1 MGSLRLVVKGEFI
14 SLRKVQEPNTKRIK
28 VQKKTLIKIV
38 LFAFVFAVFV
48 PLQFSFSGLVVTLHQ
63 LILIA
68 AFVPCIILYCI
79 TLYKKKRDW
88 VIADI
93 TITLYSLW
101 VSMSIVYV
109 HGLDNQIFTIAFHI
123 VNTLGCYLFGRML
136 VRDKDMFVFLMR
148 ALVFLVILSIPFAV
162 YENLHSIRI
171 INSYFANY
179 GLMIDGGNSQNIGLR
194 LGFHRAMLT
203 FDHAILYGVVCS
215 IVTGVAI
222 YIVSTS
228 WKGRILAT
236 VAIGI
241 SVGTSISSA
250 AILSY
255 LIQVV
260 LSIVRPAIQKMAERV
275 GYLKISL
282 MIIALCLVVYYFV
295 GFNLEKAVTSVSIS
309 DQTAVYR
316 LYIYKYGFIEVV
328 NNPLFGIGF
337 NDWVRPS
344 AMTDSI
350 DSFWLFNAMRYGIPA
365 FLLIVITFVIPI
377 LLFFKRTKGDHE
389 NLISVYTLGLI
400 GATVALG
407 TVHFWGTAYA
417 FIILFLSSGM
427 FLFRLSDSGIEEKPG
442 RRSGCAS
449 GREHKVG
456 KSSRKKCVSRH
467 RKYKYK

>member
-203 FDHAILYGVVCS
+203 FDPCN
-215 IVTGVAI
+215 
-222 YIVSTS
+222 
-228 WKGRILAT
+228 
-236 VAIGI
+236 
-241 SVGTSISSA
+241 
-250 AILSY
+250 
-255 LIQVV
+255 
-260 LSIVRPAIQKMAERV
+260 
-275 GYLKISL
+275 SL
-282 MIIALCLVVYYFV
+282 WRC
-295 GFNLEKAVTSVSIS
+295 
-309 DQTAVYR
+309 
-316 LYIYKYGFIEVV
+316 
-328 NNPLFGIGF
+328 
-337 NDWVRPS
+337 
-344 AMTDSI
+344 
-350 DSFWLFNAMRYGIPA
+350 LFNCHWRCDIHCFYQLERAYPRHCRYWDQCGY
-365 FLLIVITFVIPI
+365 VH
-377 LLFFKRTKGDHE
+377 LFSC
-389 NLISVYTLGLI
+389 NS
-400 GATVALG
+400 
-407 TVHFWGTAYA
+407 
-417 FIILFLSSGM
+417 ILFN
-427 FLFRLSDSGIEEKPG
+427 
-442 RRSGCAS
+442 S
-449 GREHKVG
+449 GRVVDRQACDSKNG
-456 KSSRKKCVSRH
+456 
-467 RKYKYK
+467 